1 MHAVASAEGR
11 PSYTVQI
18 ICQHKKIQMAKDP
31 FLARMRAEGILT
43 SATEEDLTQWW
54 VAENVSLFQN
64 TLSQYVEAET
74 REKRLALLDEACAV
88 ILAVFY
94 SLYKELPA
102 TTMTTSLL
110 SCSLETMRCIFNNGD
125 LVHVTTS
132 NFVPSLLLYLAV
144 DGVILSLYSSV
155 GVQFISNILS
165 IAAGLAKH
173 APETFLDNHLGCFQS
188 IVHSLLSTVPDE
200 ERAALIAFLVQASTA
215 RLSPFYILG
224 GRSNAEYYEFL
235 VRILSS
241 AYGYPDQLL
250 LAINGHIAAGCAAIE
265 AALAQVDREEGLLL
279 HDPSDSTDTKKA
291 PCFDP
296 LLFLMLDAG
305 ASYFFSVQS
314 DDLRATTLNT
324 IRSYTQHF
332 FTLWIPFLL
341 DLELRDAEVGML
353 FCSVFLERYR
363 QMHYAFSSSSSI
375 DETINIGKNFFAV
388 RQVKSRFSINQK
400 TFLIFNSNYPHMYNT
415 QMETQDNQQ
424 QDTYADEAGASKRS
438 HKAKNRDTSQ
448 QLVNTTTAEEHID
461 RFYSPKPISIVLPC
475 SVTDMPS
482 LGILG
487 SVLYSAILIGL
498 TSHTSELRRRAL
510 DAAENLLWS
519 VNYTFVSCQS
529 NKSGK
534 LPSMKAYAGEI
545 NNIMIPLVKD
555 RFLDSCEYVREAAIS
570 IFANY
575 YRVLLEYLDYA
586 TTLDTSTISEEDS
599 MFVVLLERL
608 DKLVEPHVYVRPLK
622 IQLPPIESDLAV
634 ATNEELISLSLAER
648 LNDKNTR
655 VRSAA
660 TIALQSLY
668 MTGYHRLATPLIHYA
683 HKFGL
688 EGEIELFKCFHA
700 NTHLSIYSVMHR
712 ILTFF
717 DGVDAMDF
725 FVFIRVLSRQKL
737 LRKIVENTFTVLV
750 AKRHGATFIK
760 KQWDE
765 SIAGIYGED
774 QDAGTQTYFNSFY
787 DYMVESARVKSLAD
801 FMNEGEALLDTI
813 YNKITKKST
822 GSDGALHLSRIED
835 ATEYIT
841 VAQRI
846 KNKWLFLHIFSFP
859 FCHEKFLHK
868 IVKLTSVS
876 YFYSYLERQKD
887 AEVFQT
893 SPLTCALLL
902 RSVLVVN
909 SQLFVHWKHLS
920 VRFFFNVFEET
931 KASGAFASISPA
943 DQHGAL
949 DSSSS
954 QKERGWRTR
963 GTAASKFIEF
973 SESLGL
979 GIVSSKTSDPKT
991 TSLNTLPLYQSD
1003 LATPSSEP
1011 DMTPVSIETTP
1022 TNSKKASDN
1031 TLDITQQSQDV
1042 SNRID
1047 QVSLA
1052 IIGVHVAILLG
1063 GYVYISES
1071 QLMALFSI
1079 DNELKEICGATL
1091 IDLASTA
1098 FNLASVDRYACL
1110 VTRNMLFKHVTCCPW
1125 TILALYSSF
1134 HEWDVVPSC
1143 NINYRHAIYYNLLR
1157 RLCSTC
1163 TIVPD
1168 ELWGKSWSTMMAS
1181 IAHSNNTMI
1190 DEAKGRAENNIKV
1203 DVTQNPLLIEI
1214 YNTLIEEANSSYQK
1228 FNRRSSQSIDIGLVM
1243 EKAQSLM
1250 AVFPEFVK
1258 RAEGDHISSLSE
1270 CLFTDIDAGTELLIQ
1285 TPYLKR
1291 FPRETDRIIAIL
1303 PVLGYG
1309 SHLYALSKDS
1319 TRTSKLISY
1328 YNVLIE
1334 TILFP
1339 FTIKVDDT
1347 QTPVKMIQQ
1356 VSPIIIYDI
1365 LPVSTRATVMPA
1377 FKLLEAVHTL
1387 LLFQLR
1393 TDQRALQLQTSYSLF
1408 MMITAAH
1415 YGLVFA
1421 YSSEEAQS
1429 ESRKTITATTLFGS
1443 RTMQKAILHGI
1454 SSTALRTLLTCV
1466 EFGNMPCRLIG
1477 ILVAGFAAYIVGY
1490 CEIDFTFVFNN
1501 DEEATLPNSVNDES
1515 GVVISIS
1522 KYYLLQKNMKSNIP
1536 DVPGKGLTA
1545 SMMSSSAVLADVLPS
1560 PTVVRQSLTQ
1570 ESIDFMHKFV
1580 TKLINISLQAMEQF
1594 PMSFM
1599 LRQEAG
1605 SSPQIALL
1613 SGRPEYS
1620 VFILVY
1626 VVHNYVFQIACS
1638 MANQHRITILHA
1650 AKYLVSRKTG
1660 ITLFIDTA
1668 ILLLLEILM
1677 HSATNVMQSADECSG
1692 SLSAGALSGISA
1704 PQFTISILQL
1714 CIAKASRYS
1723 TKTAGGATS
1732 VSEEARSFL
1741 YKTVLSIFAHRIKTF
1756 TDYERG
1762 LPLDVLLQIPSAL
1775 FVKASVD
1782 SAAGSGE
1789 TVSRNTRDTVRQSI
1803 LGATPVYVKERTV
1816 MFAQNSEL
1824 LDSLAKISLTPKN
1837 KVSSPYLSSS
1847 LRETPKRRVRP

>member
-1 MHAVASAEGR
+1 
-11 PSYTVQI
+11 
-18 ICQHKKIQMAKDP
+18 MAKDP
-31 FLARMRAEGILT
+31 FLARMRAEGILN
-43 SATEEDLTQWW
+43 SATEEELIQWW
-54 VAENVSLFQN
+54 AAENVSLFQN

-74 REKRLALLDEACAV
+74 KEKRLALLDEVCAV
-88 ILAVFY
+88 ILAVLH
-94 SLYKELPA
+94 SLSKELPA
-102 TTMTTSLL
+102 TTMTTGLL

-125 LVHVTTS
+125 LVHLTTS
-132 NFVPSLLLYLAV
+132 TFVSSLLLYLTTN
-144 DGVILSLYSSV
+144 GVIISLYGSM
-155 GVQFISNILS
+155 GAQFIGNILS
-165 IAAGLAKH
+165 VAAGLAKC
-173 APETFLDNHLGCFQS
+173 APEKFVDNYLECFQS
-188 IVHSLLSTVPDE
+188 IVLLLFSSVPDE
-200 ERAALIAFLVQASTA
+200 ERVALLAFLIQASIA

-224 GRSNAEYYEFL
+224 GRPNAEYYEFL

-241 AYGYPDQLL
+241 AYAYPDQLL
-250 LAINGHIAAGCAAIE
+250 LAINEHITDGCATIE
-265 AALAQVDREEGLLL
+265 TALARIDKEEEMLL
-279 HDPSDSTDTKKA
+279 HDPSDSKDITKT

-296 LLFLMLDAG
+296 FLFLMLDAG
-305 ASYFFSVQS
+305 VSYFFHAQS
-314 DDLRATTLNT
+314 DDSRAITLNI

-332 FTLWIPFLL
+332 LTSWIPFLL

-363 QMHYAFSSSSSI
+363 QMHYSFSSSNDSI
-375 DETINIGKNFFAV
+375 DESINIEKNFFAI
-388 RQVKSRFSINQK
+388 RQVRSRLSINQK
-400 TFLIFNSNYPHMYNT
+400 TFLIFNSNYPHMYDP
-415 QMETQDNQQ
+415 QIQVQDNQQ
-424 QDTYADEAGASKRS
+424 PDAHTDETGALKKS
-438 HKAKNRDTSQ
+438 HKARSRDASQ
-448 QLVNTTTAEEHID
+448 QPTNTAIVEQHID
-461 RFYSPKPISIVLPC
+461 RFYNPKPISIILPC
-475 SVTDMPS
+475 SMTDMPS

-498 TSHTSELRRRAL
+498 TSHASELRRRAL

-519 VNYTFVSCQS
+519 VNYTFASCQS
-529 NKSGK
+529 SKSGK

-545 NNIMIPLVKD
+545 NSIMIPLVKD
-555 RFLDSCEYVREAAIS
+555 RFLDSCEYIREAAIS

-575 YRVLLEYLDYA
+575 YRVLLEYLDYT
-586 TTLDTSTISEEDS
+586 TTLDTKTISEEDN

-622 IQLPPIESDLAV
+622 IQMPPIESDLAIT
-634 ATNEELISLSLAER
+634 ANEELISLSLAER
-648 LNDKNTR
+648 LNDRSTR

-668 MTGYHRLATPLIHYA
+668 MAGYHRLATPLIHYT

-688 EGEIELFKCFHA
+688 EGELELFKCFHT
-700 NTHLSIYSVMHR
+700 NTHLSIYSVIHR

-717 DGVDAMDF
+717 DGVDTMDF
-725 FVFIRVLSRQKL
+725 FVFIRVLARQKL
-737 LRKIVENTFTVLV
+737 LKKIVENTFSILATR
-750 AKRHGATFIK
+750 RHSATFIK

-765 SIAGIYGED
+765 SIAGIYGGD

-787 DYMVESARVKSLAD
+787 DYMVESARAKSLAD

-813 YNKITKKST
+813 YDKTTKKST
-822 GSDGALHLSRIED
+822 GSDRALHLSKIED
-835 ATEYIT
+835 AAEYIT

-859 FCHEKFLHK
+859 FCHERFLHK

-876 YFYSYLERQKD
+876 YFYSYLEKQKD
-887 AEVFQT
+887 TEVFQT

-902 RSVLVVN
+902 RSILIVN
-909 SQLFVHWKHLS
+909 PQLFVHWKHLS

-931 KASGAFASISPA
+931 KASGAFSSVSPTL
-943 DQHGAL
+943 DQHGAM

-954 QKERGWRTR
+954 QKEKGWKSR

-979 GIVSSKTSDPKT
+979 GIVSSKTSDHKP
-991 TSLNTLPLYQSD
+991 TSLSNLPLYQSD

-1011 DMTPVSIETTP
+1011 DTTLVSIETTP
-1022 TNSKKASDN
+1022 PNSKKAFDS
-1031 TLDITQQSQDV
+1031 TLDITQHSQDV
-1042 SNRID
+1042 GNRTD

-1052 IIGVHVAILLG
+1052 IIGIHVAILLG

-1071 QLMALFSI
+1071 QLVSLFSI

-1091 IDLASTA
+1091 VDLASTA
-1098 FNLASVDRYACL
+1098 FNLASVDKYACL

-1163 TIVPD
+1163 TVVPD
-1168 ELWGKSWSTMMAS
+1168 ELWGKSWSTLMTS
-1181 IAHSNNTMI
+1181 TVHSNSTI
-1190 DEAKGRAENNIKV
+1190 TEDAKSRADINLKV
-1203 DVTQNPLLIEI
+1203 DITQNPLLIKI
-1214 YNTLIEEANSSYQK
+1214 YNTLIEEANNNYQK
-1228 FNRRSSQSIDIGLVM
+1228 FNKRSPQSIDIGSVM

-1258 RAEGDHISSLSE
+1258 HAEDDHISSLSE

-1303 PVLGYG
+1303 PVLAYG

-1319 TRTSKLISY
+1319 ARTSKLISY

-1347 QTPVKMIQQ
+1347 QNPVKMVQQ

-1387 LLFQLR
+1387 LLFQLC
-1393 TDQRALQLQTSYSLF
+1393 TDQRTLQLQTSYSLF

-1421 YSSEEAQS
+1421 YSLEEGQS

-1443 RTMQKAILHGI
+1443 KTMQKAILHGI
-1454 SSTALRTLLTCV
+1454 SSTTLRTLLTCV

-1477 ILVAGFAAYIVGY
+1477 ILIAGFTAYIVGY

-1515 GVVISIS
+1515 GVIISIS
-1522 KYYLLQKNMKSNIP
+1522 KYYLLQRNMKSNIP

-1545 SMMSSSAVLADVLPS
+1545 SMMSSSAILADMLPS
-1560 PTVVRQSLTQ
+1560 PIAVKQSLTQ

-1594 PMSFM
+1594 PISFM
-1599 LRQEAG
+1599 LRQEVG
-1605 SSPQIALL
+1605 SNAQIALL

-1620 VFILVY
+1620 IFILIY

-1638 MANQHRITILHA
+1638 MANQHRITVLHA

-1668 ILLLLEILM
+1668 ILILLEILM
-1677 HSATNVMQSADECSG
+1677 HSATNVVQSIEECSG

-1714 CIAKASRYS
+1714 CIAKALRYS

-1756 TDYERG
+1756 TDYERT

-1775 FVKASVD
+1775 FTKASVD
-1782 SAAGSGE
+1782 FAASSGE
-1789 TVSRNTRDTVRQSI
+1789 TVSRSTRDAVRQSI

-1837 KVSSPYLSSS
+1837 RVASPYSSSS
-1847 LRETPKRRVRP
+1847 LRETPKRRAKA